1 MATVGYTLLA
11 AMKNPLSVLTGLF
24 KKAEEKQVVPQV
36 QVVPQ
41 PQAPVAPQAKED
53 HSLDEHSSPLDEM
66 KSNFVSIAA
75 HELRTPLTSI
85 KGYLSVYM
93 NDYKDKLDSDQRAL
107 LNHIGSATE
116 ELLALVENLLN
127 VSRIERG
134 AMNLSLTE
142 LDWQELVG
150 NVVEDFQERAT
161 QKNIQLKFTPSQ
173 APIPPIKVDKV
184 RVIEVISNLLSNA
197 INYTNPG
204 GVVQVW
210 AESGNGEIV
219 THVGDSGQGIPKQ
232 SIPNLFNKF
241 YRVSNGLTQNANP
254 DGNGLGLYISKAIV
268 DMHKG
273 KIWVESEVGKGSRF
287 SFSLPLGL

>member
-1 MATVGYTLLA
+1 
-11 AMKNPLSVLTGLF
+11 MKNPLSALIAVF
-24 KKAEEKQVVPQV
+24 KKPERPAESQV
-36 QVVPQ
+36 QVVTPTEQMPTPATNPQ
-41 PQAPVAPQAKED
+41 
-53 HSLDEHSSPLDEM
+53 LDEM

-93 NDYKDKLDSDQRAL
+93 NDYKDKLDDDQKSL

-134 AMNLSLTE
+134 AMNLNLAEVNWDE
-142 LDWQELVG
+142 LLKG
-150 NVVEDFQERAT
+150 VVDDFQERAT
-161 QKNIQLKFTPSQ
+161 QKRIQLKFIEAANLSL
-173 APIPPIKVDKV
+173 IKVDKV
-184 RVIEVISNLLSNA
+184 RVLEVVSNLISNA

-204 GVVQVW
+204 GMIQVW
-210 AESGNGEIV
+210 AEKGENEII
-219 THVGDSGQGIPKQ
+219 THVGDNGQGIPAEA
-232 SIPNLFNKF
+232 IPNLFTKF
-241 YRVSNGLTQNANP
+241 YRVTQGLTQGSTNAE
-254 DGNGLGLYISKAIV
+254 GNGLGLYISKAIV

-273 KIWVESEVGKGSRF
+273 KIWVESEVGVGSRF

>member
-1 MATVGYTLLA
+1 
-11 AMKNPLSVLTGLF
+11 MKNPLLLLTGLF
-24 KKAEEKQVVPQV
+24 KKQEEKETIPLL

-41 PQAPVAPQAKED
+41 PQAD
-53 HSLDEHSSPLDEM
+53 HSLDEM

-93 NDYKDKLDSDQRAL
+93 NDYKDKLDADQKDL
-107 LNHIGSATE
+107 LGHIGSATE

-134 AMNLSLTE
+134 AMNLSLVE
-142 LDWQELVG
+142 VNWADLVKG
-150 NVVEDFQERAT
+150 VVDDFLERAT
-161 QKNIQLKFTPSQ
+161 QKNIQLKFVSP
-173 APIPPIKVDKV
+173 APPLPPIKVDKV
-184 RVIEVISNLLSNA
+184 RIIEVISNLLSNA

-204 GVVQVW
+204 GMVQVW
-210 AESGNGEIV
+210 AEKGDNEII
-219 THVGDSGQGIPKQ
+219 THIGDNGQGIPAEA
-232 SIPNLFNKF
+232 IPNLFTKF
-241 YRVSNGLTQNANP
+241 YRVTQGLTQGSTNS

-287 SFSLPLGL
+287 SFSLPLSI

>member
-1 MATVGYTLLA
+1 LAILKKA

-24 KKAEEKQVVPQV
+24 KKIEEKETVPRLQVVQ
-36 QVVPQ
+36 Q
-41 PQAPVAPQAKED
+41 PQIPGMPQAKED
-53 HSLDEHSSPLDEM
+53 HSLDEM

-142 LDWQELVG
+142 VNWADLVKG
-150 NVVEDFQERAT
+150 VVDDFAPRAT
-161 QKNIQLKFTPSQ
+161 QKNIQLKFVPSV
-173 APIPPIKVDKV
+173 PLPSIKVDKV
-184 RVIEVISNLLSNA
+184 RVVEVISNLLSNA

-204 GVVQVW
+204 GTIQVW
-210 AESGNGEIV
+210 VESGQGEVV
-219 THVGDSGQGIPKQ
+219 THVGDNGQGIPKQ
-232 SIPNLFNKF
+232 AIPNLFNKF
-241 YRVSNGLTQNANP
+241 YRVSNGLTQNTNP

-268 DMHKG
+268 DMHRG